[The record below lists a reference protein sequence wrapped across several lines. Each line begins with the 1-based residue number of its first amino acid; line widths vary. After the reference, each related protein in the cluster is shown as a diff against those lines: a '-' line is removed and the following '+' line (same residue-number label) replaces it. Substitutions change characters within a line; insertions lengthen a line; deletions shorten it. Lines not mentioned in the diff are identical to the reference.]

1 MSISHLGHLRK
12 WAPSSFSWA
21 LPSCSHHTWQ
31 IHILSKWSMA
41 DSLGCLGS
49 EMPKAKGEGISLM
62 VSDFLTADWVCLC
75 DDNRCTVAGLVLW
88 SHSHSPTPGGSKA
101 QIIFWP
107 GKNRE
112 GWFTADHLLAQVN
125 HMINIFNGLTNG
137 DAQAL
142 FIFDNAPSHQKQA
155 NDAIS
160 AQQMVKGV
168 HLFSFSFSHSHSSS
182 GPINPEDHTCIA
194 VGYLLANANHFT
206 FLMITPSCPAGSR
219 ACSKFFSNV
228 GCGQKQAYLYSAHIS
243 SAPLAAWAAAASVS
257 FFFNLTLQIN
267 VHSSRSS
274 LRGMA
279 ICAIFILSTTA
290 SSISLSNIRE
300 QQRPDTMCS
309 PKQRQSMM

>member
-1 MSISHLGHLRK
+1 M
-12 WAPSSFSWA
+12 
-21 LPSCSHHTWQ
+21 
-31 IHILSKWSMA
+31 
-41 DSLGCLGS
+41 
-49 EMPKAKGEGISLM
+49 
-62 VSDFLTADWVCLC
+62 
-75 DDNRCTVAGLVLW
+75 
-88 SHSHSPTPGGSKA
+88 
-101 QIIFWP
+101 
-107 GKNRE
+107 
-112 GWFTADHLLAQVN
+112 
-125 HMINIFNGLTNG
+125 
-137 DAQAL
+137 
-142 FIFDNAPSHQKQA
+142 
-155 NDAIS
+155 IS

-168 HLFSFSFSHSHSSS
+168 HLFSFSFPHFHSSS
-182 GPINPEDHTCIA
+182 GQHQRRRTGPINPVDHTCIA
-194 VGYLLANANHFT
+194 VGYLLVNANHFT
-206 FLMITPSCPAGSR
+206 FLMITPSYPAGSR

>member
-1 MSISHLGHLRK
+1 MKKLNTAKSLIVT
-12 WAPSSFSWA
+12 
-21 LPSCSHHTWQ
+21 SHHTWQ

-88 SHSHSPTPGGSKA
+88 SHSHSPTPGGSEA

-142 FIFDNAPSHQKQA
+142 FIFDNAPSTK
-155 NDAIS
+155 
-160 AQQMVKGV
+160 M
-168 HLFSFSFSHSHSSS
+168 LHSSGTLCS
-182 GPINPEDHTCIA
+182 TW
-194 VGYLLANANHFT
+194 VGWLWLRRLACCWRNFC
-206 FLMITPSCPAGSR
+206 LRYSVR
-219 ACSKFFSNV
+219 ALGF
-228 GCGQKQAYLYSAHIS
+228 
-243 SAPLAAWAAAASVS
+243 WA
-257 FFFNLTLQIN
+257 
-267 VHSSRSS
+267 
-274 LRGMA
+274 
-279 ICAIFILSTTA
+279 
-290 SSISLSNIRE
+290 
-300 QQRPDTMCS
+300 
-309 PKQRQSMM
+309 